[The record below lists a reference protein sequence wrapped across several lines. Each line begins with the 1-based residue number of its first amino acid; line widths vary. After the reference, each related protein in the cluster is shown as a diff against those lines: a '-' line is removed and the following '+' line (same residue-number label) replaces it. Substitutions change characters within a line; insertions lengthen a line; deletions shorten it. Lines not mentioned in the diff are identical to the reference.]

1 MQAAL
6 RFGMPSELDRDPPQ
20 SAPDSPLLPPLKLS
34 ALDLQTLHGGLVAD
48 ADQLAELDRLVLNT
62 ARLLAGPD
70 RAETRVLMLAKAIS
84 ITRAKC
90 VLLESL
96 LDARLAA
103 RDERDVLLVS
113 KVLDGLRRHL
123 VALLAEHRLAGEGG
137 RRTPVKVSVGHVGAV
152 NVMAVAGAP

>member
-1 MQAAL
+1 MTS
-6 RFGMPSELDRDPPQ
+6 SELQRDPPQ
-20 SAPDSPLLPPLKLS
+20 APPDPPLLPPMRLT

-62 ARLLAGPD
+62 ARMLAGPD
-70 RAETRVLMLAKAIS
+70 RVETRVLMLAKAIAIS
-84 ITRAKC
+84 RAKC

-123 VALLAEHRLAGEGG
+123 VALVAEHRLACEGG
-137 RRTPVKVSVGHVGAV
+137 RRTPVRVSVGQVGAV
-152 NVMAVAGAP
+152 NVMAVAGTP

>member
-1 MQAAL
+1 
-6 RFGMPSELDRDPPQ
+6 MPSNLAENHRPS
-20 SAPDSPLLPPLKLS
+20 SALELPPIKLTV
-34 ALDLQTLHGGLVAD
+34 LDLQTLHGGLVAD
-48 ADQLAELDRLVLNT
+48 ADQRAELDRIVLNT
-62 ARLLAGPD
+62 ARMLAGPD
-70 RAETRVLMLAKAIS
+70 RVETRVLMLAKAIA

-123 VALLAEHRLAGEGG
+123 IALVAEHRLACEGG
-137 RRTPVKVSVGHVGAV
+137 RRTPVRVSVGQVGAV
-152 NVMAVAGAP
+152 NVMAVAGTP

>member
-1 MQAAL
+1 MS
-6 RFGMPSELDRDPPQ
+6 SELHREPPQPPPDPPT
-20 SAPDSPLLPPLKLS
+20 LPALKLT

-62 ARLLAGPD
+62 ARMLAGPD

-103 RDERDVLLVS
+103 RDERDVLLIS

-123 VALLAEHRLAGEGG
+123 VALVAEHRLACEGG
-137 RRTPVKVSVGHVGAV
+137 RRTPVRVSVGQVGAV
-152 NVMAVAGAP
+152 NVMAVAGTP